1 MLGETRHP
9 QENCEAPA
17 QVSRT
22 MEELQAWCS
31 QAQLGRATAV
41 LIWQWSCSEWA
52 LGLRP
57 PEGHFFDPVA
67 WFKAFQ
73 LLSPPHTRLSEQA
86 WDLAKAATP
95 QAQRVGTETPCIA

>member
-1 MLGETRHP
+1 MLGKTLHP
-9 QENCEAPA
+9 QGNCEAPA

-41 LIWQWSCSEWA
+41 LIWQWSCSEWV
-52 LGLRP
+52 LGSRP

-73 LLSPPHTRLSEQA
+73 LLSPPHTGFLSRPGILQRLRPLKRS
-86 WDLAKAATP
+86 
-95 QAQRVGTETPCIA
+95 G